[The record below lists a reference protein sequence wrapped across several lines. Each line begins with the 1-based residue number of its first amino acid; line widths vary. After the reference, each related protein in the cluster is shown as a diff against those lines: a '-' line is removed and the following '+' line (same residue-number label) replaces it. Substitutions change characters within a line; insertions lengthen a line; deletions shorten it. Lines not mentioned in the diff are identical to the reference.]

1 MNIVNITPTTI
12 PVHNIR
18 YYSVPVLQKS
28 VHECAGHGMN
38 HALSGWSMQIDIN
51 WTQKQI
57 DAYIQAYVAEKAR
70 K

>member
-1 MNIVNITPTTI
+1 MNIFNITPTTI
-12 PVHNIR
+12 PVHNLR
-18 YYSVPVLQKS
+18 YYSVPALQKS

-38 HALSGWSMQIDIN
+38 HALSGWSMQIDRN

-57 DAYIQAYVAEKAR
+57 DVYIQAYVAEKAR